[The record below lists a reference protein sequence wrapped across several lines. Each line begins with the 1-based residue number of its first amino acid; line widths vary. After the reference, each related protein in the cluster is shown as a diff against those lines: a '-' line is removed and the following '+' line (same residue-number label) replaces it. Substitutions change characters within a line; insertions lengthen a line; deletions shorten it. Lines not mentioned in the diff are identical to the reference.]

1 LRAPSCTKA
10 ENKDQFPGVYFSL
23 VSKYNIDTE
32 SYFPAKYL
40 YIFSKDLLKQ
50 KNYHMNI
57 HDSNGSINESRTYF
71 AWQLEQFVDKIKE
84 DPYKYNMNE
93 VVFHDNISMAFC
105 CKKLDRGVDILPH
118 KAMTTKATV
127 DKHKLPFY
135 CFMNEDTYTGYPPI
149 KSSSIRWFKTLAKVA
164 GIQKKYSTKE
174 EYIKTIRAKSVYL
187 CKNRHLQNTSILKNY
202 TLHN

>member
-71 AWQLEQFVDKIKE
+71 AWQLEQFVDKIIE

-93 VVFHDNISMAFC
+93 VVFHGLF
-105 CKKLDRGVDILPH
+105 V
-118 KAMTTKATV
+118 V
-127 DKHKLPFY
+127 
-135 CFMNEDTYTGYPPI
+135 
-149 KSSSIRWFKTLAKVA
+149 
-164 GIQKKYSTKE
+164 
-174 EYIKTIRAKSVYL
+174 
-187 CKNRHLQNTSILKNY
+187 KNLIEV
-202 TLHN
+202 